1 MTSPSLRRIIL
12 LPRAPATGAASERKG
27 GNFDPTPGSGDSHG
41 PGAANVPDESLII
54 DNVSVPRSLD
64 PRMMSDGGSLPGAN
78 RKLWAV
84 GRTALR
90 VAIVLVAVCIT
101 VPRIPRISVVVAP
114 PPTNDPGAESVGSA
128 AANSVDPTPQAA
140 SSEAPPSA
148 PGERNR
154 AGSTLSPPDRLQEG
168 EIIRQLMRGQ
178 ELLGRGEIA
187 AARSL
192 FQRVADAGEARGA
205 LALAETYE
213 PSATVRLRVNSLAPN
228 LELAR
233 KWYQKA
239 ESLGSAEAER
249 RLQALA
255 NHNR

>member
-1 MTSPSLRRIIL
+1 MASPSLRRIIL

-101 VPRIPRISVVVAP
+101 VPRIPRISVVLAP
-114 PPTNDPGAESVGSA
+114 PPATDPGGQSVGSA
-128 AANSVDPTPQAA
+128 AANSVDSTPRAA

-154 AGSTLSPPDRLQEG
+154 AGSALPPRLREG
-168 EIIRQLMRGQ
+168 EVVRQLMRGQ
-178 ELLGRGEIA
+178 ELLARGEIA

-233 KWYQKA
+233 KWYEKA

-249 RLQALA
+249 RLEALA
-255 NHNR
+255 NHNK